1 MASPG
6 GAPAEPV
13 FTGVGVAL
21 LTLFDEDGGL
31 DTTASADL
39 AARLVG
45 LGVRGVVVAGST
57 GEAATLDPAER
68 DALLTAVRAAV
79 DVPVIAG
86 TGAPSARQ
94 AAELTRRAAACGADA
109 ALALSPPLADDPRPY
124 YDRVAAAAGDLPLL
138 AYHFPRASA
147 PGIPVDA
154 LCDLPVAGL
163 KDSTGDPARLL
174 EELDRFAHPIW
185 VGSSAVLAL
194 AGPLGCAGAIL
205 AAANLDPATAAA
217 ALTGDG
223 AAQRALLS
231 AHRAAS
237 SVRRLKAA
245 VAERFGTS
253 PVTRVA

>member
-1 MASPG
+1 V
-6 GAPAEPV
+6 AEPV

-21 LTLFDEDGGL
+21 VTLFGEGGDL
-31 DTTASADL
+31 DAGATADL
-39 AARLVG
+39 AARLVD

-57 GEAATLDPAER
+57 GEAATLSPDER
-68 DALLTAVRAAV
+68 DALVSAVRAAV
-79 DVPVIAG
+79 PAGVAVVAG

-94 AAELTRRAAACGADA
+94 AAELTRRAGACGADA

-124 YDRVAAAAGDLPLL
+124 YETVVAAAGDLPVL

-147 PGIPVDA
+147 PGIAVEA
-154 LCDLPVAGL
+154 LAGLPVAGL
-163 KDSTGDPARLL
+163 KDSSGDPARLL
-174 EELDRFAHPIW
+174 ETLDRFGQPVW
-185 VGSSAVLAL
+185 TGSSALLAY

-217 ALTGDG
+217 ALAGDP
-223 AAQRALLS
+223 AAQRAMLP

-237 SVRRLKAA
+237 SIPRLKAA